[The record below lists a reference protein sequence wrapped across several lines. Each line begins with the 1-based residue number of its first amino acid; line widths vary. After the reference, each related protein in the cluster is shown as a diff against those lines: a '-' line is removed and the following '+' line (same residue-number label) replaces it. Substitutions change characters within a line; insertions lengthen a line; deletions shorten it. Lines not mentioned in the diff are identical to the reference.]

1 MTREPAAPPGTPD
14 SAPADSAPSGALAEG
29 PVSSAAG
36 QSVPVSAVVDTV
48 LGSSAVDRVTILTPA
63 DAVPPSSPQ
72 ASSEAAAPAA
82 PASPLC
88 IFRWDLDKTYL
99 QTDFDS
105 FRALLRTAMQKAADK
120 RTVPGA
126 ATLLREL
133 RQSGSERGVGSRICF
148 ISGSPRQMRKVL
160 LEKLRLDG
168 VEFDEFILK
177 PNLRNM
183 LTGRFRAM
191 REQVGYKLPALL
203 AGRAG
208 VAVETREV
216 CFGDDAES
224 DGFIYSLY
232 GDVLAGRVDRPLLER
247 VLTEA
252 GVYPTD
258 AARTVALV
266 ESLPRGEAVERIFI
280 HLDRRS
286 PPSRFDRY
294 GARLIPIYNYFQAA
308 LVLYQDRRLSP
319 GAVVRIAVEMVDKHG
334 YSLEALRNSLQDLL
348 RRSRLQLSAVR
359 ALGAAIA
366 GGAGETDLLPALGA
380 LPSTRSLLRTLAHGL
395 LDLGPLSERE
405 LLPPAQSANIDYLQA
420 LEQDLPRHRA
430 RK

>member
-1 MTREPAAPPGTPD
+1 
-14 SAPADSAPSGALAEG
+14 
-29 PVSSAAG
+29 
-36 QSVPVSAVVDTV
+36 
-48 LGSSAVDRVTILTPA
+48 
-63 DAVPPSSPQ
+63 
-72 ASSEAAAPAA
+72 
-82 PASPLC
+82 
-88 IFRWDLDKTYL
+88 
-99 QTDFDS
+99 
-105 FRALLRTAMQKAADK
+105 
-120 RTVPGA
+120 
-126 ATLLREL
+126 
-133 RQSGSERGVGSRICF
+133 
-148 ISGSPRQMRKVL
+148 MRKVL
-160 LEKLRLDG
+160 TEKLRLDG

-208 VAVETREV
+208 VAVDTREV

-232 GDVLAGRVDRPLLER
+232 GDVLAGRVDRPLLQR
-247 VLTEA
+247 ILTEA

-266 ESLPRGEAVERIFI
+266 ESLPRAEAVERIFI

-294 GARLIPIYNYFQAA
+294 GARLVPIYNYFQAA
-308 LVLYQDRRLSP
+308 LVLYQDRRLAP
-319 GAVVRIAVEMVDKHG
+319 GAVVRVAVEMVDKHA
-334 YSLEALRNSLQDLL
+334 YSLESLRNSLQDLL
-348 RRSRLQLSAVR
+348 RRGCVHLESVR
-359 ALGAAIA
+359 ALGEAIA

-380 LPSTRSLLRTLAHGL
+380 LPSTRELLRTLAHGL
-395 LDLGPLSERE
+395 RDLGPLSDRE
-405 LLPPAQSANIDYLQA
+405 LLLPQTAAIDYLLA
-420 LEQDLPRHRA
+420 LEQDLPRHR